1 MVEIAKMNSHY
12 SYTEIIHRPPD
23 ANDSKGNY
31 VSAWI
36 QMTGGNYYKFKA
48 VHYDAGGSY
57 YF

>member
-1 MVEIAKMNSHY
+1 MNSHY

-48 VHYDAGGSY
+48 VHYDGGGGY